1 METIKRL
8 ITLVKD
14 LKAAE
19 RQKNEFNGMYCKEQ
33 TPRVLGSD
41 IKRR

>member
-1 METIKRL
+1 MQTLKRL
-8 ITLVKD
+8 ITLINELNAQQRK
-14 LKAAE
+14 
-19 RQKNEFNGMYCKEQ
+19 KNELTGIYCKEQ